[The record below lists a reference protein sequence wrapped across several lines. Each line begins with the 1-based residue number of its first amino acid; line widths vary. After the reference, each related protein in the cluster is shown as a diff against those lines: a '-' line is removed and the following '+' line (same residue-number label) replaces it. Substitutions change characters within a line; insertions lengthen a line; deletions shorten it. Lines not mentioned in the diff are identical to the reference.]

1 MATPTAGKAA
11 IALVHD
17 AEPQLESV
25 EETPKPANPS
35 AMVIF
40 GATGDLTKRKLFP
53 ALYNLRASGLL
64 PDEFAVVGT
73 GRQQIST
80 DDFRRTL
87 KDELH
92 QFATGKVEDDLLQ
105 WLIERVYYT
114 PGDFADAAAYER
126 LEKAI
131 QQAEAE
137 RSTGGSRL
145 YYLATPP
152 SFFSTIVDRLGAAGM
167 AREENGHFRR
177 VIIEKPFGHDLES
190 AQELN
195 RNISAVLGEGQIYR
209 IDHYLG
215 KETVQNI
222 MAFRFANGIFE
233 PIWNRRYIDSVQITV
248 AENGGVEDRGSYYDH
263 AGALRDVLQ
272 NHVFQLLA
280 FIAMEPPISFA
291 ADVVRNERLKVLEAI
306 HPFTH
311 EDVLTQAVRGQ
322 YGEGTLGGH
331 RVPAYRAEPDV
342 APNSATETYAAMK
355 LHLDNWRWAD
365 VPFYLRTGKRL
376 PRRVTEIAIQ
386 FKRAPFMLFR
396 ETPVEQLNPNLLV
409 LHIQPDEGVSL
420 RFHAKIP
427 GPQVQLGT
435 VRMAFEYAD
444 YFGSTPST
452 GYETLIYDCLEGDST
467 LFQRSD
473 MVEASWKVVTPVLD
487 VWQTLAPRN
496 FPNYAAG
503 AWGPK
508 EADELIQR
516 DGRQWRSW
524 RESGV
529 AAV

>member
-1 MATPTAGKAA
+1 MATTPLARPAPATAADPEIENAA
-11 IALVHD
+11 D
-17 AEPQLESV
+17 A
-25 EETPKPANPS
+25 PKPAPPS

-53 ALYNLRASGLL
+53 ALYNLVASGLL
-64 PDEFAVVGT
+64 PDEFAVVGM
-73 GRQQIST
+73 GRTEMST

-87 KDELH
+87 KDEIH
-92 QFATGKVEDDLLQ
+92 QFATGKVEDRLLQ
-105 WLIERVYYT
+105 WLVERVYYT
-114 PGDFADAAAYER
+114 AGDFQDPAAYQR
-126 LEKAI
+126 LEKMI
-131 QQAEAE
+131 ESAEAE
-137 RSTGGSRL
+137 RRTGGARL
-145 YYLATPP
+145 YYLAVPP
-152 SFFSTIVDRLGAAGM
+152 EFFAAIVERLGAAGM
-167 AREENGHFRR
+167 VREEDGRFRR
-177 VIIEKPFGHDLES
+177 VIIEKPFGHDLDS
-190 AQELN
+190 ARELN
-195 RNISAVLGEGQIYR
+195 QHIRSILDESQIYR

-222 MAFRFANGIFE
+222 MVFRFANGIFE

-248 AENGGVEDRGSYYDH
+248 AENVGVEDRGSYYDK

-291 ADVVRNERLKVLEAI
+291 ADVVRNERVKVLEAI
-306 HPFTH
+306 HPFSH
-311 EDVLTQAVRGQ
+311 EDVLTQVVRGQ
-322 YGEGTLGGH
+322 YGEGFIGGQ
-331 RVPAYRAEPDV
+331 RVPAYRSEPNV
-342 APNSATETYAAMK
+342 APNSNTETYAALK

-376 PRRVTEIAIQ
+376 ARRVTEIAIQ

-396 ETPVEQLNPNLLV
+396 ETPVEHLNPNLLV

-427 GPQVQLGT
+427 GPQVRLGT

-444 YFGSTPST
+444 YFGTTPST
-452 GYETLIYDCLEGDST
+452 GYETLIYDCLVGDST

-487 VWQTLAPRN
+487 VWQTLVPRN
-496 FPNYAAG
+496 FPNYPVG

-516 DGRQWRSW
+516 DGRQWRNG
-524 RESGV
+524 REAG
-529 AAV
+529 AAT